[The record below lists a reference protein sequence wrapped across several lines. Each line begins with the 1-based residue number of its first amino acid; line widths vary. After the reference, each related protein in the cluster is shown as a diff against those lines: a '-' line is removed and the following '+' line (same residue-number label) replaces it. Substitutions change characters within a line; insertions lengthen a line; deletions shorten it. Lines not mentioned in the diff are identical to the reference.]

1 MLPKD
6 SKLHFFEP
14 FDFVREV
21 EVFEIQKATWKTI
34 NYISEPERLQIISPG
49 SMQIS
54 GSQILIFGGLIP
66 REQSSNP
73 EKTYDVSEQKTDLT
87 ITGQSIILD
96 VTVGSIKYGPELTTP
111 AYFVSGG
118 YMMPTQAHIY
128 CLGMTLQQHVQIGA
142 FSNLA
147 AAPDESKKQAFE
159 IGASHHKKLIQCYNV
174 NEQKWSESNESIFA
188 AGGHRKDSDIND
200 DWFNI

>member
-1 MLPKD
+1 M
-6 SKLHFFEP
+6 
-14 FDFVREV
+14 
-21 EVFEIQKATWKTI
+21 
-34 NYISEPERLQIISPG
+34 
-49 SMQIS
+49 
-54 GSQILIFGGLIP
+54 
-66 REQSSNP
+66 
-73 EKTYDVSEQKTDLT
+73 T

-118 YMMPTQAHIY
+118 YMMPTQSQIY

-147 AAPDESKKQAFE
+147 AAPDVEKNKTFE
-159 IGASHHKKLIQCYNV
+159 IGASHHKKLIHCYNV

-188 AGGHRKDSDIND
+188 AGAHRKDSDIND
-200 DWFNI
+200 D